1 VGEERAQEAHRRELD
16 RKPEQVVIAAAV
28 CNSVAVNVVEVKE
41 ALELT
46 RRWRLAVAAVAGDL
60 RRAENVDR
68 HPPSAALKPELSA
81 GGDRDHAPPS
91 AQPRHQRSAGRSCSE
106 RRLVWRLLAA
116 ASIATHT
123 QREKTR
129 LEQVWEIARKDGYRD
144 FVDAERELAVWID
157 DRAWTRFRPQVRV
170 GQR

>member
-1 VGEERAQEAHRRELD
+1 
-16 RKPEQVVIAAAV
+16 
-28 CNSVAVNVVEVKE
+28 
-41 ALELT
+41 
-46 RRWRLAVAAVAGDL
+46 
-60 RRAENVDR
+60 
-68 HPPSAALKPELSA
+68 
-81 GGDRDHAPPS
+81 
-91 AQPRHQRSAGRSCSE
+91 
-106 RRLVWRLLAA
+106 VWRLLAA

-157 DRAWTRFRPQVRV
+157 DRAWTRLRPQVRV